1 MFGNI
6 SHTCYLSEEAD
17 NRECASRKEKAWLCR
32 VKLNAENFLPGGKL
46 STGHHTYRESNADC
60 RSLANFISSCESRR
74 SAGELIGVNQR
85 PAMGSFADLDALIV
99 DGGYGKSKL
108 VVINF

>member
-17 NRECASRKEKAWLCR
+17 NRECASRKEEAWLCR
-32 VKLNAENFLPGGKL
+32 VKLMRKISCREA
-46 STGHHTYRESNADC
+46 SYRQVHTYRESNADC
-60 RSLANFISSCESRR
+60 RSLVNFISSCESRG
-74 SAGELIGVNQR
+74 SAGELLRVNQR
-85 PAMGSFADLDALIV
+85 AAMSSLADLDVLIV